1 MISFHKVKDAALT
14 DVVFRHVRKRHHFFR
29 LSQVKLQHIWVPY
42 CMFWNNGQFLSA
54 APLISLAPYG
64 RQQVKRSAQRLCR
77 SFPGTHSLCY
87 LAQSLGWEN
96 ALCFIKAINYE
107 APGGTMLASHPV
119 ICMQNSQRQ
128 VPAGTIQVLARMV
141 PAKAVNWLQLAFK
154 CCFYPYRHLAV
165 AVANVTPIIFRARQ
179 PHLPTCCTVLTAS
192 HQHQVSLLHGSL
204 KLHQLLSQQR
214 SFNQTSVV

>member
-1 MISFHKVKDAALT
+1 
-14 DVVFRHVRKRHHFFR
+14 
-29 LSQVKLQHIWVPY
+29 
-42 CMFWNNGQFLSA
+42 
-54 APLISLAPYG
+54 
-64 RQQVKRSAQRLCR
+64 
-77 SFPGTHSLCY
+77 
-87 LAQSLGWEN
+87 
-96 ALCFIKAINYE
+96 
-107 APGGTMLASHPV
+107 MLASHPV

-214 SFNQTSVV
+214 SFNQTSVVTASRNQTSLYCEEVGFPGLQLQLERCPRLSQLGHYKDTVPINTGVSGGDKVECHNVPQENLLQGDNGSNS

>member
-1 MISFHKVKDAALT
+1 MQKLSWDTFPVLLSP
-14 DVVFRHVRKRHHFFR
+14 VSWLRECSVLYQGNQLRSPWRH
-29 LSQVKLQHIWVPY
+29 
-42 CMFWNNGQFLSA
+42 NAG
-54 APLISLAPYG
+54 
-64 RQQVKRSAQRLCR
+64 
-77 SFPGTHSLCY
+77 FPPT
-87 LAQSLGWEN
+87 
-96 ALCFIKAINYE
+96 
-107 APGGTMLASHPV
+107 V

-192 HQHQVSLLHGSL
+192 HQHQVSLLHGIL

-214 SFNQTSVV
+214 SFNQTSVVTASRNQTSLYCEEVGFPGL